1 MSLLEFDSD
10 LRAKSEDWCAAWGV
24 APLAHQAQIAYS
36 TRQRTSLG
44 RARYEGERILL
55 NAVLRDSALRP
66 LLEEVL
72 CHELAHLAARRLH
85 GPGIRPHGKEWKA
98 LLRSVGHCARVT
110 VPSAELP
117 PIRSRR
123 RGRRRAVSASISQV
137 LLAKVFGG
145 IIRIAR

>member
-1 MSLLEFDSD
+1 MSLLELDSD
-10 LRAKSEDWCAAWGV
+10 LRAKSQGWCAAWGV

-44 RARYEGERILL
+44 RAHYEGERILL
-55 NAVLRDSALRP
+55 NAVLRDPALRP

-85 GPGIRPHGKEWKA
+85 GPGIRPHGKDWKA
-98 LLRSVGHCARVT
+98 LLRSAGHCARVT

-123 RGRRRAVSASISQV
+123 RRRRRVASGSISQV
-137 LLAKVFGG
+137 LLAKVFDG
-145 IIRIAR
+145 ILRIAR